1 MEYSPSTER
10 VGVMRCSTDTSM
22 ETFPGASRS
31 WLYVLPRACNSM
43 HHQGQ
48 VFHYGRFHIPLHVV
62 KNKAY
67 DPQPSAWTS
76 WCQEV
81 MC

>member
-31 WLYVLPRACNSM
+31 WLHVPLRACNSM

-48 VFHYGRFHIPLHVV
+48 VFHYGRFHIPMRMVE
-62 KNKAY
+62 NKAY
-67 DPQPSAWTS
+67 GPQPAAWIS
-76 WCQEV
+76 
-81 MC
+81 